1 MPNLIDLAGYIA
13 MLRHSLNQFGNPGT
27 IDNLLARI
35 ESDAGIPGLE
45 VLLLKKSRGDSV
57 FQNVSAG
64 QFGTFAQTETFIR
77 EIDTYLSK
85 VLEIEAPIGTPVLTT
100 GWSATTTEP
109 VQSIDIRELEY
120 VIGS

>member
-13 MLRHSLNQFGNPGT
+13 MLRHSLNQLGNPGT
-27 IDNLLARI
+27 IDDLLTRI

-100 GWSATTTEP
+100 GWTATTTGP
-109 VQSIDIRELEY
+109 VQQIDIRELEY